1 MKHEPWR
8 IIVIGGHGGRLDHM
22 LANALLLASPDFAA
36 VELTAQMGKA
46 RVHVLRHESHLQGT
60 AGDIVT
66 LVAPPGLAP
75 GVRPDGLLTTLRE
88 ANLPTGS
95 TTRVSND
102 PLAAPAP
109 AHRRPRAL
117 PT

>member
-46 RVHVLRHESHLQGT
+46 RVHVVRHESHLHGT

-66 LVAPPGLAP
+66 LVAPHGIAT
-75 GVRPDGLLTTLRE
+75 GVRTDGLLYPLRSE
-88 ANLPTGS
+88 ARRGGKEGGS
-95 TTRVSND
+95 TCKSR
-102 PLAAPAP
+102 
-109 AHRRPRAL
+109 
-117 PT
+117 